1 MAQNVTDTQTRSE
14 ATAARII
21 AAARALFVASNYA
34 DVTTDMI
41 AKAADVTKGG
51 LYHHFA
57 SKEQLYISMMLADLE
72 AKRLIFEQATAMEG
86 TCRER
91 LARLTRDFL
100 ELPDEDREITR
111 LVRRDI
117 NTFSGEERDQLVR
130 AYQLALPEQVA
141 AIVTDGINNGEL
153 APGDARILSWSFIA
167 LVEVVIARYADHV
180 FGSTTGRLDHVL
192 DLFFEGAKAKPTGGT
207 E

>member
-1 MAQNVTDTQTRSE
+1 LTADTKLRNQPE

-21 AAARALFVASNYA
+21 AAARSLFVSSNYA

-57 SKEQLYISMMLADLE
+57 SKEQLYVSMMLADLE
-72 AKRLIFEQATAMEG
+72 SKRQLFAQATGMTG

-100 ELPDEDREITR
+100 ELPDEDRELTR

-117 NTFSGEERDQLVR
+117 NTFGGEERDQLVR
-130 AYQLALPEQVA
+130 AYQLALPEQVE
-141 AIVTDGINNGEL
+141 AIVADGIRDGEL
-153 APGDARILSWSFIA
+153 APGDSRILSWSYVA
-167 LVEVVIARYADHV
+167 LVEVVIGRYADHV

-192 DLFFEGAKAKPTGGT
+192 DLFFNGAAAKPTGGT